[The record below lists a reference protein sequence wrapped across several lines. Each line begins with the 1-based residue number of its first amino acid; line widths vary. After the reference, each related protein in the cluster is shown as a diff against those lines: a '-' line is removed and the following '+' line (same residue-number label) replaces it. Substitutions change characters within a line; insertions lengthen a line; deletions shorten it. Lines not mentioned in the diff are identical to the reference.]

1 MTSVQYFLFILFLF
15 RPSYLPPFVPLHS
28 VGTVR
33 QYRHNLML
41 FHSSEGNLEYGDPTG
56 FMGDSYEQRMT
67 WGKICLNA
75 AKTYQTGWYSN
86 YHQDVDPTSTDYIGS
101 LVDVNTA
108 YTGFIQEH
116 DHVTVRISSP
126 REKETLYFMLHRLEG
141 ITSDMVEKFIPTFAN
156 RVNIVSQELEQGVPS
171 KALSQLASGEEYIQE
186 NWAGTGKALH
196 IKVCSIAEKFY
207 EGGAKVIVY
216 LQGSRTVNCS
226 MDPKPQTSSPSPSPT
241 VQKGPACVD
250 SPLKMIF
257 SNKIARGCDW
267 VAETKTQ
274 DRCEIEGVASHCP
287 LTCGTCIECVDSGK
301 RFAMPFGE
309 RKSCA
314 WVRRTDT
321 KSRCKRKILSKTC
334 RRTCGTCSYGA
345 L

>member
-1 MTSVQYFLFILFLF
+1 
-15 RPSYLPPFVPLHS
+15 
-28 VGTVR
+28 
-33 QYRHNLML
+33 ML

-56 FMGDSYEQRMT
+56 FMGDAYEQRMT

-101 LVDVNTA
+101 LVDVNSA
-108 YTGFIQEH
+108 YNGRIQEH

-156 RVNIVSQELEQGVPS
+156 KVNIVSQELELGVPS
-171 KALSQLASGEEYIQE
+171 KALSQLGSGEEYIQE

-196 IKVCSIAEKFY
+196 IKVCSIAERSY

-216 LQGSRTVNCS
+216 LQGSRTVSCN
-226 MDPKPQTSSPSPSPT
+226 MDLKRT
-241 VQKGPACVD
+241 CVD

-257 SNKIARGCDW
+257 PNKIARGCDW

-301 RFAMPFGE
+301 RFEMPFGE
-309 RKSCA
+309 IKSCA

-334 RRTCGTCSYGA
+334 RSTCGTCS
-345 L
+345 